1 MLTRTVYPLVS
12 LGKEIMSAILYLF
25 IAVLIVENVKLFA
38 QLGLSI
44 SYNLKRTKKTITASP
59 FMSIIVPAYNEEKT
73 IVNCIQSV
81 QSLDYTNYETIIV
94 DDGSTDKTYQQAIQ
108 SKTEKTKII
117 HQENKGKANAL
128 NAGIRQS
135 RGDIVLTVDADTI
148 LDRQALRKIADRFA
162 ANDAIGAVAGNVKV
176 KPEPKLI
183 NNLQSAE
190 YTTGINLVRKSQSI
204 LGCVMIVP
212 GPVAALKRDAIEKAG
227 YFSDETFAE
236 DFDITLN
243 ILKCGSRIEYEE
255 ESLAFTDAPKN
266 VEDMVKQRRRWYR
279 GMIQV
284 LDKHKNM
291 YLNPKFGAA
300 GLLGIP
306 NLWLEAISPFINLSI
321 LLLILLTWAFTSE
334 IYAALSSLILT
345 LAIFIVINVVILSLE
360 PKREKRNYLILPL
373 LLFYNTFLDGIRIM
387 SLTEEMVNTMM
398 EWEKPKR

>member
-1 MLTRTVYPLVS
+1 
-12 LGKEIMSAILYLF
+12 MSAILYLF

-44 SYNLKRTKKTITASP
+44 SYNLKRTKKTVTTSP

-73 IVNCIQSV
+73 IVNCIQSL
-81 QSLDYTNYETIIV
+81 QSLDYANYETIIV

-128 NAGIRQS
+128 NAGIQQS

-148 LDRQALRKIADRFA
+148 LEKQALRKIAYRFA
-162 ANDAIGAVAGNVKV
+162 TNDAIGAVAGNVKV

-243 ILKCGSRIEYEE
+243 ILKSGSRIEYEE

-266 VEDMVKQRRRWYR
+266 VEDIVKQRRRWYR

-284 LDKHKNM
+284 LDKHRNM

-321 LLLILLTWAFTSE
+321 LLLILLTWALTSE
-334 IYAALSSLILT
+334 IYTALSGLILT
-345 LAIFIVINVVILSLE
+345 LAIFTVINVVILSLE